1 MVKLKRSEQLAAM
14 ADSGMRDPRPA
25 EHFAPFHERSRTREP
40 DVVYEAVRIL
50 TMLWAFTFFRARS
63 ISSEKVPQSGP
74 LIFAP
79 NHGSF
84 MDHFFLGAFVRRKV
98 RFMAKSQLF
107 QPPAQFVYS
116 HGGVFPVRRGY
127 RDEEA
132 FVTARTILDR
142 GGAVAM
148 YCEGTRSRDGR
159 LSDRPKPGIGRLA
172 LETGVPI
179 VPVAIYGSSR
189 VRNWRRGQ
197 FPKVTIQYGD
207 PIRFEQVAEPTRD
220 QQMAVAEEIFDE
232 IKMLHAGLETLGR
245 KGVLQRL
252 REQRRIERRGKKRA
266 ATA

>member
-1 MVKLKRSEQLAAM
+1 MAKLKRSEQLAAM
-14 ADSGMRDPRPA
+14 ADSALRDPRPE
-25 EHFAPFHERSRTREP
+25 EHFAAFHERSRTREP
-40 DVVYEAVRIL
+40 DGAYEAVRIL
-50 TMLWAFTFFRARS
+50 TMLWAFMFFRVRS

-116 HGGVFPVRRGY
+116 HGGVFPVRRGH

-132 FVTARTILDR
+132 FITAGAILDR

-148 YCEGTRSRDGR
+148 YCEGSRSRDGK

-172 LETGVPI
+172 LESGVPI
-179 VPVAIYGSSR
+179 VPVAIHGSSR
-189 VRNWRRGQ
+189 VRDWRRGK
-197 FPKVTIQYGD
+197 FPKVTLQYGD
-207 PIRFEQVAEPTRD
+207 PIRFEQVLESTRD
-220 QQMAVAEEIFDE
+220 QQMAVAEEIFNE
-232 IKMLHAGLETLGR
+232 IRVLHSGLETLGR
-245 KGVLQRL
+245 KGVLQRV
-252 REQRRIERRGKKRA
+252 REQRRSERRGKKRA